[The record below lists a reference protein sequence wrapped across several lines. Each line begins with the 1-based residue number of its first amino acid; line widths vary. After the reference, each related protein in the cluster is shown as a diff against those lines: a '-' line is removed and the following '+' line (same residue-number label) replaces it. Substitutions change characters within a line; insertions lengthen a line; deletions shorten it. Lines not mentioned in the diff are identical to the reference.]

1 MRILVTGIRGQVAC
15 ALAEEGAASG
25 HEIVRLGRPDLDLAA
40 PANLDILLAASRPDV
55 IVHAAAYT
63 AVDRAES
70 EPDLAMA
77 INGTAAG
84 LLAAAAA
91 RLDLPLIHL
100 STDYVFDGTK
110 AAPYLETDSTGPL
123 GAYGRSKLAGE
134 VAVAAANPRHVILRT
149 AWVYAREGAN
159 FVLTMRRLARERPEL
174 RVVGDQLGC
183 PTYAT
188 DLARVILAMAGRLP
202 ESPAGSDVFGIFHAA
217 GSGETSWAGFARA
230 ILAHEAAKG
239 VPPPPVVAIP
249 SAEYPTPARRPAN
262 SRLDCSKLN
271 RIYGIR
277 LPDWEEGLS
286 RCLARLDQAGSA
298 TGHSDIP

>member
-1 MRILVTGIRGQVAC
+1 MRILVTGSRGQVAR

-25 HEIVRLGRPDLDLAA
+25 HAIFHLGRPELDLAA
-40 PANLDILLAASRPDV
+40 PADLDILLAASHPDV

-63 AVDRAES
+63 AVDRAEG

-77 INGTAAG
+77 INGVGAG

-110 AAPYLETDSTGPL
+110 ASPYLETDPTGPL

-134 VAVAAANPRHVILRT
+134 QAVSARHPRHVILRT
-149 AWVYAREGAN
+149 AWVYAHEGTN
-159 FVLTMRRLARERPEL
+159 FVLTIRRLARERPEL
-174 RVVGDQLGC
+174 RVVGDQCGC
-183 PTYAT
+183 PTYAA
-188 DLARVILAMAGRLP
+188 DLARAILAVAGHLP
-202 ESPAGSDVFGIFHAA
+202 DRAAGSDVFGIFHVA

-230 ILAHEAAKG
+230 IVTHEAAKG
-239 VPPPPVVAIP
+239 APVPPVVPIP

-277 LPDWEEGLS
+277 LPHWEDGLS
-286 RCLARLDQAGSA
+286 RCLARVDRAGSA
-298 TGHSDIP
+298 TGHSDTP